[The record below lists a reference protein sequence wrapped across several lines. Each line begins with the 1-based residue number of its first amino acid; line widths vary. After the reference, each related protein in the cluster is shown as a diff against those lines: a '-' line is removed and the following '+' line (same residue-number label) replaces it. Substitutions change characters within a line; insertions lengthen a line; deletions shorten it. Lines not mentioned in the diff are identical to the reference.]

1 MCVISLCTRGALD
14 RWSRG
19 GSTAALGAYHMQP
32 RDLSHDLRRLV
43 RDGVALDT
51 ALSTLRADGAS
62 IIECIA
68 AVRWVRG
75 CDLAEAKR
83 IVHTSPAWSD
93 VAAQNAE
100 FHEELEALAREL
112 K

>member
-1 MCVISLCTRGALD
+1 
-14 RWSRG
+14 
-19 GSTAALGAYHMQP
+19 MQP
-32 RDLSHDLRRLV
+32 RDLRHDLRRLV

-51 ALSTLRADGAS
+51 ALGTLRSDGAS
-62 IIECIA
+62 VIECIA

-83 IVHTSPAWSD
+83 IVHASPAWSD
-93 VAAQNAE
+93 VAAQHDK
-100 FHEELEALAREL
+100 FHEELEALVRDL